1 MAKQYLV
8 SVRSQKDM
16 ERVILYLENNGYKN
30 PQNLTAENYAFPVL
44 VVDDERFFG
53 TNATCMA
60 ASVSCGKRVVSFNE
74 WLKTI

>member
-8 SVRSQKDM
+8 SVRGQKDM

-30 PQNLTAENYAFPVL
+30 PQNLTAKNYTFPVL
-44 VVDDERFFG
+44 VVEDERFFG
-53 TNATCMA
+53 TNTTCMA